1 MSTSNVTKQDGS
13 SALIEAV
20 YANKIDCLRVLLDAG
35 ADTEIAIPVRAETRT
50 DFNPTYAVFLF

>member
-1 MSTSNVTKQDGS
+1 VTEQDGS

-35 ADTEIAIPVRAETRT
+35 ADTEIAIPVRASAET
-50 DFNPTYAVFLF
+50 DFNPTYAVLLF